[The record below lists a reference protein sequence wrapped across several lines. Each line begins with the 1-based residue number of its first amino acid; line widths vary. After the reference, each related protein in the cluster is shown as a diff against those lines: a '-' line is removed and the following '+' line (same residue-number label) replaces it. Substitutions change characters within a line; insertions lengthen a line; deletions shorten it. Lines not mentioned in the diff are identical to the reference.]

1 MESKRSNEVLL
12 RWLLASGCGLV
23 LMFFFSPP
31 WGAFLAWSRV
41 PELGGLIEVR
51 RGASVLFQMAHLG
64 AEIPDKLH
72 GAIQWRLLFPALGH
86 VLGLSPVLFFA
97 LSPAGCLLVL
107 AYIVTVLRRH
117 GLGWLETALMA
128 VTLGA
133 TSWFFSS
140 MSWLGYF
147 DSWLVLA
154 LLFVTFA
161 RARWVVWLAC
171 SWAPWIDERFVMAAP
186 LAMICRYLHQTRTSA
201 TEPAIRHWK
210 QELAVPAAL
219 VAVFLV
225 VRLGFLSG
233 HSGTNATISGYMGG
247 LKVIGTPLSRVA
259 FGVWEGM
266 RVGWV
271 FVAAAVLCGGLKRWQ
286 AVALA
291 SSVVVVVLASLAT
304 AQDFSR
310 SMMFMMPVALLGAVL
325 AGGAVV
331 ERWSPLA
338 LRVGAAAA
346 LLLPAHLVMNDGV
359 NPVFYLYHELA
370 ALRSPPPVIMP
381 EIQELRG
388 IEAMERGEYAE
399 AMEALSLAIK
409 LAPHPTG
416 AAKHRGLLSASLG
429 HWADAKKD
437 FSTMVDSEPANPDG
451 WFLRAQAELALGDAQ
466 AARADVEQARSRAS
480 SDWSSRPDVARFL
493 TRLNQ
498 ALGGK

>member
-1 MESKRSNEVLL
+1 
-12 RWLLASGCGLV
+12 
-23 LMFFFSPP
+23 
-31 WGAFLAWSRV
+31 
-41 PELGGLIEVR
+41 
-51 RGASVLFQMAHLG
+51 MAHLG

-72 GAIQWRLLFPALGH
+72 GAIQWRLLFPTLGH
-86 VLGLSPVLFFA
+86 VLGLSPVLIFA
-97 LSPAGCLLVL
+97 LSPVGCLLVL

-117 GLGWLETALMA
+117 GQGFFETALVV

-161 RARWVVWLAC
+161 RARWVGWLAC
-171 SWAPWIDERFVMAAP
+171 VWAPWIDERFVMAAP
-186 LAMICRYLHQTRTSA
+186 LALICRYLHQTRTA
-201 TEPAIRHWK
+201 TAENPVPHWK
-210 QELAVPAAL
+210 RELVVPAAL

-225 VRLGFLSG
+225 IRLGFLSG

-247 LKVIGTPLSRVA
+247 LKVIGTPLSRVT

-266 RVGWV
+266 RAGWV
-271 FVAAAVLCGGLKRWQ
+271 FVVVAVLFGGLKRWH

-291 SSVVVVVLASLAT
+291 SVVVVVILASLAT

-325 AGGAVV
+325 ADGAVA
-331 ERWSPLA
+331 RWWPLA
-338 LRVGAAAA
+338 LRAGAAAA

-381 EIQELRG
+381 ELQELRG

-409 LAPHPTG
+409 LAPNPTG

-429 HWADAKKD
+429 HWADARKD
-437 FSTMVDSEPANPDG
+437 FSTMVESEPANPDG
-451 WFLRAQAELALGDAQ
+451 WFLRAQAALALGDAQ
-466 AARADVEQARSRAS
+466 AARTDVEQARLRAS

-498 ALGGK
+498 APGGK